1 MPVARVL
8 SRKLK
13 LFLFFD
19 CFYCCLGGSERFLC
33 LVVMPDHDAQH
44 SQFLPLGR
52 RFPRNHGMIALF
64 SAGVC
69 PCHCSPL
76 GNCDKEWHP
85 MTTILK
91 FTFKSTVETIKL
103 IKKLLKRA
111 SMTVFPIV

>member
-19 CFYCCLGGSERFLC
+19 CFYCCLGGSERLLC
-33 LVVMPDHDAQH
+33 LDVMPDQRPA
-44 SQFLPLGR
+44 FLPLLR

-69 PCHCSPL
+69 PRMGTP
-76 GNCDKEWHP
+76 
-85 MTTILK
+85 
-91 FTFKSTVETIKL
+91 
-103 IKKLLKRA
+103 
-111 SMTVFPIV
+111 